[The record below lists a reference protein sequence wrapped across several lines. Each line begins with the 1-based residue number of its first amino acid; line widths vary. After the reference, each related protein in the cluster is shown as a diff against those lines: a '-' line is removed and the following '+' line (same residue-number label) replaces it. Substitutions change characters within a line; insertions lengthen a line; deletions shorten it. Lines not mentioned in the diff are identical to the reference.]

1 MQCWFRHVRNPRAAS
16 IARTPSAHRTGAGY
30 PQDSA
35 PRNGA
40 DDHRGRRPMSS
51 KLIWFRPTYVIDRDR
66 LMVARK
72 TRACCRRTAVTR
84 SPRRFAA
91 CSKKRRPF
99 AGRRPPV
106 RSRHRRKMVAAPD
119 VIETVHVPA
128 AAERAVCT
136 AAPLI
141 ASKLLLP
148 LWWFAWRCP
157 WRGGLRLGHWRRLG
171 LGHRGGL
178 GSHRLEWRRPR
189 WLAWT
194 RRVTRVWHGD
204 SVLRNEDRRRG
215 RRPDDLAELVV
226 VFRVGQPPRWGEQ
239 QSGERRS
246 PQHRSACPLSG
257 SSLPLSRIPAC
268 GLLDRGRKRHTPLR
282 SVIIQPERHQR
293 GHRCG
298 AGYLRPEW
306 RLPSWRGMAPSTARS
321 ESRRGKARLRRW
333 RRAGVSSF

>member
-1 MQCWFRHVRNPRAAS
+1 MLVSPCEE
-16 IARTPSAHRTGAGY
+16 PSRRQHRTHAVCSPDRCWVSTGLGT
-30 PQDSA
+30 PE
-35 PRNGA
+35 
-40 DDHRGRRPMSS
+40 RGRRPPRA
-51 KLIWFRPTYVIDRDR
+51 KADVLEADLVPADLRDR
-66 LMVARK
+66 PRPPHG
-72 TRACCRRTAVTR
+72 RAQDQGMLPAHGRYEVSAKVR
-84 SPRRFAA
+84 SLLQNEATFR
-91 CSKKRRPF
+91 
-99 AGRRPPV
+99 GETPPV

-204 SVLRNEDRRRG
+204 SLLRNEHRRRG

-226 VFRVGQPPRWGEQ
+226 VFRVGQSPRWGEQ

-298 AGYLRPEW
+298 AGYLRPGW

-321 ESRRGKARLRRW
+321 ESR
-333 RRAGVSSF
+333 

>member
-1 MQCWFRHVRNPRAAS
+1 MQCWFRHVRSPRAAS
-16 IARTPSAHRTGAGY
+16 IARTPSAHRTAAGY

-84 SPRRFAA
+84 SRRRFAA
-91 CSKKRRPF
+91 CSKTRRPF

-204 SVLRNEDRRRG
+204 SLLRNEHRRRG

-246 PQHRSACPLSG
+246 PQHRSARPLSG
-257 SSLPLSRIPAC
+257 RQPTAFPHP
-268 GLLDRGRKRHTPLR
+268 GRWVAGPWAKATHSFAIRDH
-282 SVIIQPERHQR
+282 SAGAAPERASM
-293 GHRCG
+293 RCWVF
-298 AGYLRPEW
+298 A
-306 RLPSWRGMAPSTARS
+306 
-321 ESRRGKARLRRW
+321 
-333 RRAGVSSF
+333 AGVASPELAGDGALDGAKRIQAR